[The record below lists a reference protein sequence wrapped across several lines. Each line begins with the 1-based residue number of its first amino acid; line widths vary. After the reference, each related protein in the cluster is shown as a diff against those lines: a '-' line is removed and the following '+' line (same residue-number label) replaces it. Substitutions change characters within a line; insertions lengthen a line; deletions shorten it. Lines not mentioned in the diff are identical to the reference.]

1 MSKIEYRLLLIYL
14 IIVMFFRKSNIS
26 DSNNYNFNTRKQ
38 KSLNYSRMNSVAT
51 VSNLLKGKYLVG
63 ISKKTRFPRQVKKI
77 FNTNNRKESYER
89 PFKVVLDLKSE
100 NQEDYYDY
108 YDNDKYNNYQGRNI
122 KGLVDDWNLNSEVE
136 KNSKPITKTLC
147 ESQERKRCSIMKSV
161 NKLDFRKIEQPQQL
175 VSKNIDS
182 ERKPELRCRDCKL
195 LKSNASPI
203 EPKISNV
210 KTNQLNQIN
219 DDSFIT
225 ILKQLIDKLDKSK
238 NLKYSNNNLPILK
251 SSEPII
257 LENKPV
263 EQKTLNDSSEEEWI
277 LKLEKMKRNRIMDKL
292 NSSPENTYINGK
304 WLKNQIAVN
313 KKNDCEPVV
322 NEFSMF
328 NGKNESTSS
337 NSDTKQ
343 LNFTNAENQVTES
356 DGDTSK
362 SMNSLATISTQKITE
377 VSTLPLPA
385 ENHNLEASKE
395 TAKPLYLSTEPIHE
409 LDAAMIDEND
419 QLLKYTT
426 TEINNSNFSNLEENY
441 TNPDEPTVNIIYTT
455 PKESN
460 EGSTSESNNELKT
473 QNLNRILEPD
483 VQHKNDN
490 PKNTN
495 HSEGVANADESDSFE
510 KENYSSE
517 NNCNCNKKVIKNIL
531 SSTMISNITEIKT
544 DTYSSPTRT
553 KTKSHKRSDRKLTN
567 NGAIN
572 EALNS
577 PSKISEKDPNSS
589 SKIIKEDPIKVNT
602 LPVST
607 LIIDDDQSLDKIAN
621 NKENTKTSPKK
632 SSFAKDTVLSL
643 NGEPL
648 KYENQRRNKNEEK
661 ININTKDIRS
671 KTATYTPKNSRQ
683 FFAKPKPVVPQ
694 KTGIDF
700 EEADKIDKFNT
711 NKKPFSV
718 SKSPVQR
725 SRKVVINRTTSPR
738 SIKNE
743 TGKHGGNIAKKTPG
757 IFATKS
763 NHNFPKNPRIHVG
776 KNVSDKSIIVD
787 DVTTTKKPFSAVK
800 SFSRSSTKT
809 VQKPPSKT
817 VSRQWVDITRHDDEN
832 VKNVVKTPKGKIGD
846 RKKISFQNDSDRNNM
861 LSPAVRLR
869 KPQGLIGNVDKTKV
883 PTNGKNINGLTSKRP
898 TNEAKTGTG
907 SFPSFAAN
915 YENPTDERGDSPSAL
930 NGKYVLNDQQS
941 LQTTGPDSVRGIGS
955 ERDFKSNG
963 GNVDSDVLRR
973 SKLAAEDRFADE
985 HGPYRAED
993 LKPIVFDAPAE
1004 KRAPTAKNAAAHGV
1018 AHRPVAGAGPQSFSD
1033 QTNSKPVPIV
1043 RPEPE
1048 YDDYYDYYDAWKH
1061 TDEQVGSSDRGD
1073 GGDGALA
1080 GIPKD
1085 KHAAKNGSGF
1095 EAPLPVLVNV
1105 IDGVQSGALIP
1116 IETADGRRATISLA
1130 KLLTGDLRPAGVTRV
1145 LAGNNN
1151 ASSGDGTLLGALR
1164 ELRGGS
1170 DGTARTA
1177 PAVQIVQIINSGAC
1191 SGGRPLNGIGG
1202 GEKPRSSQKTS
1213 RNGSKRVLQ
1222 SPMTRTSRL
1231 QSAVP
1236 NRIKLGKAYEHF
1248 DSEIL
1253 DKFLQVY
1260 APPHEV

>member
-1 MSKIEYRLLLIYL
+1 MRKIEYHLLLIYL
-14 IIVMFFRKSNIS
+14 IVVMFFRKSNIL
-26 DSNNYNFNTRKQ
+26 DSNNYNFNTMKQ
-38 KSLNYSRMNSVAT
+38 KLLNDSGMKSIVT
-51 VSNLLKGKYLVG
+51 VSNLFKGKYLVG
-63 ISKKTRFPRQVKKI
+63 FSKKTRFPRQVKKI

-89 PFKVVLDLKSE
+89 PFKVVLDLKPE

-108 YDNDKYNNYQGRNI
+108 YDSDKYYNYQGRNI

-136 KNSKPITKTLC
+136 KNSKPITKTSC

-161 NKLDFRKIEQPQQL
+161 NNLDSRKIQQPQKL
-175 VSKNIDS
+175 VSKSIDN

-195 LKSNASPI
+195 LKPNASPV
-203 EPKISNV
+203 EPKISTV

-219 DDSFIT
+219 DDNFIT

-238 NLKYSNNNLPILK
+238 NLKYTSNNNNLPILK

-263 EQKTLNDSSEEEWI
+263 EQQTSNDSSEEEWI

-322 NEFSMF
+322 NEFSVF
-328 NGKNESTSS
+328 NGKNESISS
-337 NSDTKQ
+337 NSDTKL
-343 LNFTNAENQVTES
+343 LNFTDAENQVTES
-356 DGDTSK
+356 DDHTSK
-362 SMNSLATISTQKITE
+362 SKNSLPTISTQEITE

-385 ENHNLEASKE
+385 ENQHLGASKE
-395 TAKPLYLSTEPIHE
+395 TAKLLNLSSAPINE

-419 QLLKYTT
+419 QLLKSTT
-426 TEINNSNFSNLEENY
+426 TEINKSNFSNLEENH
-441 TNPDEPTVNIIYTT
+441 TNQDESTVNIIYTT

-460 EGSTSESNNELKT
+460 EGSTSESNNALKT

-490 PKNTN
+490 PKKTN
-495 HSEGVANADESDSFE
+495 YSEGVANADESDSFE

-531 SSTMISNITEIKT
+531 SSTLISNITEIKT

-572 EALNS
+572 ETLNS
-577 PSKISEKDPNSS
+577 PSKISE
-589 SKIIKEDPIKVNT
+589 EDPKINK

-621 NKENTKTSPKK
+621 NKENTRTPPKK
-632 SSFAKDTVLSL
+632 SSFAKDTVSSL
-643 NGEPL
+643 KGEPL
-648 KYENQRRNKNEEK
+648 KFENLEKNKNEEK
-661 ININTKDIRS
+661 INFDTKDIKS
-671 KTATYTPKNSRQ
+671 KTATYTPKNSQHINSRQ
-683 FFAKPKPVVPQ
+683 FFAKLKPAAPQ
-694 KTGIDF
+694 KTSIYF
-700 EEADKIDKFNT
+700 EEDDKNDKSNT
-711 NKKPFSV
+711 NKKTLTV

-743 TGKHGGNIAKKTPG
+743 PGKYGDNITKKTPG
-757 IFATKS
+757 KFVTKL
-763 NHNFPKNPRIHVG
+763 NYDFPKNPRTHVG
-776 KNVSDKSIIVD
+776 KNVGDKSIIVD

-800 SFSRSSTKT
+800 SFWRSPTKT
-809 VQKPPSKT
+809 VQKPPPKT
-817 VSRQWVDITRHDDEN
+817 ASRQSVDITKHDDEN
-832 VKNVVKTPKGKIGD
+832 VVVKTPKRKMSDRRKIG
-846 RKKISFQNDSDRNNM
+846 FQNDSDGNKT

-869 KPQGLIGNVDKTKV
+869 KPQGPIGNVGKTKV
-883 PTNGKNINGLTSKRP
+883 PTNGKNINGLPLKKP
-898 TNEAKTGTG
+898 TNEAITGAG
-907 SFPSFAAN
+907 SFPSSAVT
-915 YENPTDERGDSPSAL
+915 YKKPTDERGDSPSAL

-941 LQTTGPDSVRGIGS
+941 LQTAGPDPVRGIGS
-955 ERDFKSNG
+955 ERDLKSNG
-963 GNVDSDVLRR
+963 GNADLDVLRR
-973 SKLAAEDRFADE
+973 SKLAEDRFADE

-993 LKPIVFDAPAE
+993 LKPIAFDGPAE
-1004 KRAPTAKNAAAHGV
+1004 KRAPTAKNAAAVHGV
-1018 AHRPVAGAGPQSFSD
+1018 AHRPIAAGGPQSFGD
-1033 QTNSKPVPIV
+1033 QTNTKPVPIV

-1061 TDEQVGSSDRGD
+1061 TDEHVGSSDRGG
-1073 GGDGALA
+1073 GGDGVLA

-1085 KHAAKNGSGF
+1085 CEHAAKNGSGS
-1095 EAPLPVLVNV
+1095 EAPPPVLVNV
-1105 IDGVQSGALIP
+1105 IDGVRPGALVP
-1116 IETADGRRATISLA
+1116 IETSDGRRATISLA
-1130 KLLTGDLRPAGVTRV
+1130 KLLTGDLRPAG
-1145 LAGNNN
+1145 NKN
-1151 ASSGDGTLLGALR
+1151 ASSDDGTLPGAVR
-1164 ELRGGS
+1164 ELGGGS
-1170 DGTARTA
+1170 DDGTA
-1177 PAVQIVQIINSGAC
+1177 PAVQIVQIINGGGAC
-1191 SGGRPLNGIGG
+1191 SGGRRRD
-1202 GEKPRSSQKTS
+1202 GEKPRSWLRKTL
-1213 RNGSKRVLQ
+1213 RNGGKRVLQ
-1222 SPMTRTSRL
+1222 SPTTRASRL

-1236 NRIKLGKAYEHF
+1236 DRIKLGKAYEHF
-1248 DSEIL
+1248 DPEIL